1 MSLTLLNILLLSS
14 SLSHSLTHYEPN
26 LLPSNSDGYC
36 NVTDTVVDYRQN
48 KCLNTMGCGWCY
60 NNATGTKSCKFVGIC
75 FYKDSSVLNECEVI
89 DHSVSCNLIRLLGFL
104 VIIGVICSTMSCSLT
119 ILRHC
124 MMATSCETLVYFVG
138 MITVL
143 FYSLLP
149 VFLMYYTTFSTF
161 CIATITQL
169 ALSTTFWLCG
179 STEKV
184 RKVYLNKN
192 HSEYQRIPDGETG
205 RLLN

>member
-1 MSLTLLNILLLSS
+1 
-14 SLSHSLTHYEPN
+14 
-26 LLPSNSDGYC
+26 
-36 NVTDTVVDYRQN
+36 
-48 KCLNTMGCGWCY
+48 
-60 NNATGTKSCKFVGIC
+60 
-75 FYKDSSVLNECEVI
+75 
-89 DHSVSCNLIRLLGFL
+89 
-104 VIIGVICSTMSCSLT
+104 
-119 ILRHC
+119 
-124 MMATSCETLVYFVG
+124 MATNCENLVYFVG

-149 VFLMYYTTFSTF
+149 VFLLYYTTFTTF
-161 CIATITQL
+161 CIATMTQL

-205 RLLN
+205 SLLN